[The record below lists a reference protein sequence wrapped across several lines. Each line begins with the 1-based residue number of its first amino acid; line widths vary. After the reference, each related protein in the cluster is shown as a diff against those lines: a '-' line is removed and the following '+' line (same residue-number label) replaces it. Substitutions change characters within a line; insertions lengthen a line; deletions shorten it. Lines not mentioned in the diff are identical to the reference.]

1 MQQDI
6 ASRTIQFEVENKAHM
21 RKTLLGAFF
30 LALGISVESM
40 VIKSRKKVISH
51 SCLSY
56 LWTK

>member
-6 ASRTIQFEVENKAHM
+6 ASRTIQFKVENKTHM

-40 VIKSRKKVISH
+40 GIKSRKKVRSH
-51 SCLSY
+51 HSLS
-56 LWTK
+56 

>member
-51 SCLSY
+51 SFLSY
-56 LWTK
+56 L